1 MPVSYTLSG
10 ILTNSKNVP
19 DDAKGF
25 TFDEYKQFV
34 DSVCNGT
41 DPITSGQAVY
51 FTTCFSGMYE
61 KFIVDG
67 QANFNND
74 DFAALAN
81 YVKDNV
87 PETGVSW
94 NSDDTDSVADDTPA
108 ATRTDLSG
116 IGSYFSSYTSG
127 NKLMGSAVNGWQRIL
142 HYACIGGD
150 FFFRGGS

>member
-1 MPVSYTLSG
+1 MMP
-10 ILTNSKNVP
+10 
-19 DDAKGF
+19 KGF

-34 DSVCNGT
+34 DSVCNRT

-61 KFIVDG
+61 FIVDG

-116 IGSYFSSYTSG
+116 IGSYFSSYTSET
-127 NKLMGSAVNGWQRIL
+127 NLWVCRQRMAEDLTLRLYRWRFLLPRRIL
-142 HYACIGGD
+142 MPAGHL
-150 FFFRGGS
+150 FRHC